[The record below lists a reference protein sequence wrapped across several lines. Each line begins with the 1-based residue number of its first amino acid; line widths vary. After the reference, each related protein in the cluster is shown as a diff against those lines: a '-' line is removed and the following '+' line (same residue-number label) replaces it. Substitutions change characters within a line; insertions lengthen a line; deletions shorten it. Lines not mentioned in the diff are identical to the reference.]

1 MQNRPVNLFHDTE
14 PQPGY
19 REMYALEKSPALRM
33 AVVFVALAV
42 PLFVVAGKLVHL
54 QTAHGDGYV
63 AGFAEHVS
71 ESFRTIETT
80 DGRILLDG
88 TVLAHDVA
96 SYRLKLHYRWLEEPA
111 DGVWLRRKA
120 RERVPKS
127 EWRDR
132 SQMEAAEQAVFAE
145 RQRMWQRLAT
155 QLELTS
161 DEFAER
167 RRRVQQRVE
176 RIVDL
181 VEQNRERRDAESAAE
196 LQRERDAL
204 ARDRGWLQSGWQ
216 TVKDEL
222 TTPPKRRRREL
233 VEITEEFAYHGIA
246 DDLRFEQ
253 VAEIVTRA
261 DLFPG
266 VDYEMVTRRDYPQGP
281 LAAHIVGS
289 RQPLD
294 ADQIAALR
302 TASDRDPFGAQD
314 LTVELAADFIGHATE
329 DSVADDLRPGDRV
342 GRSGVEQSYSDQL
355 RGRRGLIRI
364 VKDAEGEII
373 RREVLRQPLK
383 GADVELSL
391 VKPLQQFA
399 ESLLDDAL
407 GSKPLL
413 HPSTQSETSE
423 SAGLAAATDG
433 DAANSENSADSREEG
448 EPPKGRPSGGC
459 IVAINV
465 YTGEILCAAAAPR
478 FDLRL
483 LTDYDETLWRAV
495 QSDPRS
501 PMFPRVTQMAIP
513 PGSVFKTLTTIA
525 GLEDRV
531 ISPDEPIYCQGY
543 FKVPTKHRCY
553 VFRHRGYGHGD
564 MLLTSAIAHSCNVYF
579 YNVGNRLG
587 PDRLAFWSRRM
598 GFGQLTG
605 IDLPGESSGHVPEP
619 GTPQAIQLAA
629 FQDQVTA
636 SAEQRVWHSGETL
649 NFAIGQST
657 LAVTPL
663 QIVRL
668 TAAIA
673 NGGELVTPHVV
684 RQVHHGGQ
692 ANDVAPIASKLRDRV
707 SLRPDTLNH
716 LREGMEQ
723 VVARGT
729 GRRVRIDE
737 VTIAGKTGTA
747 ETGQRSDHAWFTG
760 FVPADSP
767 QVAFVVVLEHGG
779 SGGAE
784 AGPLARRLIEKMLD
798 ERLIAPTAE
807 LLK

>member
-1 MQNRPVNLFHDTE
+1 MQNRPVNLFHDAE
-14 PQPGY
+14 SQPGLRDTY
-19 REMYALEKSPALRM
+19 SLEKSPALRLV
-33 AVVFVALAV
+33 VVFAALSL

-54 QTAHGDGYV
+54 QSEHGDQYLV
-63 AGFAEHVS
+63 GFGEHVE
-71 ESFRTIETT
+71 ESFGTIETT

-120 RERVPKS
+120 RERVPRS

-132 SQMEAAEQAVFAE
+132 SRIEAAEQAVLAE
-145 RQRMWQRLAT
+145 RQRMWQRLAE
-155 QLELTS
+155 QLELTD
-161 DEFAER
+161 DEFANR
-167 RRRVQQRVE
+167 RHRVQQRVE
-176 RIVDL
+176 RIVEL
-181 VEQNRERRDAESAAE
+181 VERNRERRDAEAAAE

-204 ARDRGWLQSGWQ
+204 ARDRGWLESGWQ

-222 TTPPKRRRREL
+222 TTPPKRAAHEP
-233 VEITEEFAYHGIA
+233 VEVTEEFAYHGIA
-246 DDLRFEQ
+246 DNLAFEQ

-281 LAAHIVGS
+281 LAAHIVGV
-289 RQPLD
+289 RQPVD
-294 ADQIAALR
+294 AEEIESLR
-302 TASDRDPFGAQD
+302 TVGGRDPFTDDVGS
-314 LTVELAADFIGHATE
+314 TG
-329 DSVADDLRPGDRV
+329 SVAAAAEPSRQEIGDVLQPGDRI
-342 GRSGVEQSYSDQL
+342 GRSGIEQSYSDQL
-355 RGRRGLIRI
+355 RGRRGLVRI
-364 VKDAEGEII
+364 VKDSEGEII
-373 RREVLRQPLK
+373 RREVLRRPLK

-391 VKPLQQFA
+391 VKPLQQCA

-407 GSKPLL
+407 GSRPLL
-413 HPSTQSETSE
+413 HPATRDKLEREAGTVSTDASE
-423 SAGLAAATDG
+423 LATDNDG
-433 DAANSENSADSREEG
+433 ENREEG
-448 EPPKGRPSGGC
+448 EAPKGQPRGGC
-459 IVAINV
+459 IVALNV

-483 LTDYDETLWRAV
+483 LTDYDEALWRAV

-525 GLEDRV
+525 GLEERV

-543 FKVPTKHRCY
+543 FKVPSKHRCY

-564 MLLTSAIAHSCNVYF
+564 MTLTSAISHSCNVYF
-579 YNVGNRLG
+579 YNVGDRLG

-598 GFGQLTG
+598 GFGQPTG
-605 IDLPGESSGHVPEP
+605 IDLPGESAGHVPEP

-629 FQDQVTA
+629 FKNQQVA
-636 SAEQRVWHSGETL
+636 SSGRPVWHPGETL

-684 RQVHHGGQ
+684 RTVHQGGQ
-692 ANDVAPIASKLRDRV
+692 ANDTAPTVSKLRDHV
-707 SLRPDTLNH
+707 PLRPGTLQH

-729 GRRVRIDE
+729 GRRVRIDQ
-737 VTIAGKTGTA
+737 VQIAGKTGTA
-747 ETGQRSDHAWFTG
+747 ETGQGSDHAWFTG

-767 QVAFVVVLEHGG
+767 QIAFVVVLEHGG

-784 AGPLARRLIEKMLD
+784 AGPIAKKLIEKMLD
-798 ERLIAPTAE
+798 ERLIAPTE
-807 LLK
+807 DLLQ